1 MSRFGNLTKLI
12 LTVAFVFAVSSLQAF
27 AQDDVSSGSSVVIIN
42 RSTAAPRGK
51 SARKPAPPRRSTTD
65 TAAKPNANR
74 KNKTGNTALSE
85 PKDSKDAVSGEDTF
99 LNEQAALLPLPVW
112 TQEAKAANADGL
124 VDVVITIDEK
134 GDVTE
139 AKARAGNELLYES
152 AEKAALQAKFNPS
165 KTSKRTGFLRFCFG
179 NHPDCN

>member
-12 LTVAFVFAVSSLQAF
+12 STAAFVFAVCSLQTF
-27 AQDDVSSGSSVVIIN
+27 AQEDVTSGSSVVIIN
-42 RSTAAPRGK
+42 RSTTAPRGK
-51 SARKPAPPRRSTTD
+51 SARKPVPPRRSTTD
-65 TAAKPNANR
+65 GATKSTTNR
-74 KNKTGNTALSE
+74 KGRTVNTASSE
-85 PKDSKDAVSGEDTF
+85 SKDAANVEETF
-99 LNEQAALLPLPVW
+99 LNEEAALLPLPVW

-124 VDVVITIDEK
+124 VEVIITVDEK

-165 KTSKRTGFLRFCFG
+165 KTAKRTGFLRFCFG
-179 NHPDCN
+179 DHPDCN